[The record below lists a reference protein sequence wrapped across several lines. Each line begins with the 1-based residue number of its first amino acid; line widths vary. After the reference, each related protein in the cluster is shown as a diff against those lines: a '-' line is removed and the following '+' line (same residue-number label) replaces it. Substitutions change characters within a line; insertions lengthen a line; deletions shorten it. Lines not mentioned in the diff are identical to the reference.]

1 MFSRRRLLELVGM
14 AGGAA
19 AVYRVAEALQA
30 LPAFPAGAPFALP
43 TAKPGRHVLILGAG
57 IAGLVAAYELERAG
71 YTVDLLE
78 ASDRIGGRVL
88 TLRHGDVVDEIGNRQ
103 VCRFDDHPDLYFNA
117 GASRIPSTHD
127 RLIRYCQTL
136 GVPLETHVNM
146 NASAWLQYDGSNGGQ
161 RIRQREFNADARG
174 FISELLA
181 KGLTHRLLESPVN
194 ADDAARL
201 LDFVVQYGDL
211 GNDLKY
217 HGSPGRAGYARDGLY
232 DAGTHK
238 PMHALETL
246 LRSDFWRTSMHFGE
260 GEAQSSVLQPVGG
273 MDRIIR
279 AFVSRLSKPPQTG
292 AQVIDIRTGD
302 DKVTVQ
308 YRRGGAL
315 HTATGDFCLN
325 SIPGQLL
332 AGIPNNFGAGFN
344 AALRARPRGRLGKI
358 AFQMRERFWEAEGIY
373 GGISWTGQDITQ
385 IMYPS
390 GGFGGR
396 KGVLVGAYILSGE
409 INDRWVNLT
418 AEERIERA
426 LQQGEKLHPGY
437 RSYFES
443 GVSVAWH
450 RMNHMLGCTATGSD
464 PGTAAA
470 LRAPFGRHYLI
481 GDQVANYGGWLEA
494 SVLSALAA
502 LRDLDAREVEA
513 A

>member
-1 MFSRRRLLELVGM
+1 MITRRQLLSS
-14 AGGAA
+14 
-19 AVYRVAEALQA
+19 
-30 LPAFPAGAPFALP
+30 AGALSGSAGVAGLLAALGAMP
-43 TAKPGRHVLILGAG
+43 HSATAQTVTLRPARPQRKVLLLGAG
-57 IAGLVAAYELERAG
+57 ISSLMAAFELEQAG
-71 YTVDLLE
+71 YVCEILE
-78 ASDRIGGRVL
+78 ASHRAGGRCM
-88 TLRHGDVVDEIGNRQ
+88 TLRSGDIVDEIGNRQ
-103 VCRFDDHPDLYFNA
+103 VCRFDDDPTLYFNA
-117 GASRIPSTHD
+117 GPSRIPHEHATV
-127 RLIRYCQTL
+127 LGYCQRL
-136 GVPLETHVNM
+136 GVSLETSVNLSP
-146 NASAWLQYDGSNGGQ
+146 AAWLQFDAFNGGQ
-161 RIRQREFNADARG
+161 RMRQKQYIADARG
-174 FISELLA
+174 FMAELTQ
-181 KGLTHRLLESPVN
+181 KGL
-194 ADDAARL
+194 DDAWLDAELGESDRDL
-201 LDFVVQYGDL
+201 LRQFLRSYGDL
-211 GNDLKY
+211 GAEDRYRGSTRSGYSSGGLVAPGVLRDTTALKDLLK
-217 HGSPGRAGYARDGLY
+217 A
-232 DAGTHK
+232 
-238 PMHALETL
+238 
-246 LRSDFWRTSMHFGE
+246 DFWRMGMHFAE
-260 GEAQSSVLQPVGG
+260 SSLQSAVLQPVGG
-273 MDRIIR
+273 MDRIVT
-279 AFVSRLSKPPQTG
+279 AVTARLRSKPRLHSVVVGIDVQPEGVEVHYRERGELRRTRADYCLSAIP
-292 AQVIDIRTGD
+292 AQLLLGVDNNFSAD
-302 DKVTVQ
+302 
-308 YRRGGAL
+308 YRR
-315 HTATGDFCLN
+315 
-325 SIPGQLL
+325 LL
-332 AGIPNNFGAGFN
+332 AG
-344 AALRARPRGRLGKI
+344 RPRGKLSRLGL
-358 AFQMRERFWEAEGIY
+358 QMRERFWEAEGIY